1 MYKVAFIKKLIAR
14 KASTAQI
21 AWWNP
26 AQIRFLFMILWVI
39 SLYYFNVQIMGLVL
53 IKSAF
58 VIRDGLDKTVAGTI
72 EQVAQPMEI

>member
-1 MYKVAFIKKLIAR
+1 
-14 KASTAQI
+14 
-21 AWWNP
+21 
-26 AQIRFLFMILWVI
+26 
-39 SLYYFNVQIMGLVL
+39 MGLVL